1 MNLDIVLSAA
11 YFVSSENSLSIFNAK
26 SALGVIMR
34 TRTLGRTGIR
44 VSEVG
49 FGAWA
54 IGGTA
59 TLGQFQIGWGKVDDS
74 DSTRAIEAA
83 FELGINFYDTADVY
97 GAGHSEELLAKVFST
112 RRSLVVIA
120 SKGGNLT
127 DKHGQWQKDFSGEFL
142 SQRVEDS
149 LRRLKSD
156 YIDLYQLHT
165 PSTGEQL
172 EQALANAETL
182 DRLVEQGKIRAY
194 GISIGPLEHGLRQI
208 EAGYGSTI
216 QVVYNILQREPEKE
230 LLPKAKEAGIGIIPR
245 VPLAYG
251 FLTGKFT
258 KDSTFGPDDHRS
270 HSVPPEKLRDW
281 VEKTDRLKPIAAELG
296 ISMPQLALQYILAS
310 DAVSVVIPGAKSEQQ
325 VKQNAAAGQAS
336 VLTDDVISKIREAVA

>member
-1 MNLDIVLSAA
+1 
-11 YFVSSENSLSIFNAK
+11 
-26 SALGVIMR
+26 MR
-34 TRTLGRTGIR
+34 TRTLGRTEIK

-59 TLGQFQIGWGKVDDS
+59 SLGQFQIGWGKVDDS
-74 DSTRAIEAA
+74 ESIRAIEAA
-83 FELGINFYDTADVY
+83 FELGIDFFDTADVY

-112 RRSLVVIA
+112 RRDQVVIA

-230 LLPKAKEAGIGIIPR
+230 LLPKAKEAKIGIIPR

-281 VEKTDRLKPIAAELG
+281 VEKTDRLKPIAAEVG
-296 ISMPQLALQYILAS
+296 ISMPQLALQYILAHE
-310 DAVSVVIPGAKSEQQ
+310 AVSVVIPGAKSEQQ
-325 VKQNAAAGQAS
+325 VKQNAAAGMAEPLS
-336 VLTDDVISKIREAVA
+336 DDIIENIRLAVS